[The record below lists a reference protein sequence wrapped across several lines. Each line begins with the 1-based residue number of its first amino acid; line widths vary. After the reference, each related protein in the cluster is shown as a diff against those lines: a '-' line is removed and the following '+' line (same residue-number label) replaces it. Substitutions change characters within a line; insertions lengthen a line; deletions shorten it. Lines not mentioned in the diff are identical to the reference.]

1 LTVWVNL
8 VNYPVAEPIMAL
20 FTSKVEYALRA
31 VVDLAARS
39 GYGAIQSREIAVR
52 QGIPESY
59 LDQLL
64 SALRRAGLVRSIRGA
79 SGGYT
84 LGRPAHL
91 ITVGDVIRAFDGT
104 QLTADSSRAPAGA
117 APAGDRGTAAAV
129 LGVRRR
135 VQEAIREVIEQTTI
149 RDLVVEKQRLD
160 ETQSLMAGI

>member
-1 LTVWVNL
+1 M
-8 VNYPVAEPIMAL
+8 YL

-31 VVDLAARS
+31 VVDLASRP
-39 GYGAIQSREIAVR
+39 GNGAIQSREIAAR

-84 LGRPAHL
+84 LGKPAHL
-91 ITVGDVIRAFDGT
+91 ITVGDVIRAFDGAP
-104 QLTADSSRAPAGA
+104 LAADPPVGRVPGAP
-117 APAGDRGTAAAV
+117 PPRGDRGTAAAV
-129 LGVRRR
+129 VGVRRR
-135 VQEAIREVIEQTTI
+135 VQEAVRAVIEGTTI
-149 RDLVVEKQRLD
+149 RDLLAEKQRLD

>member
-1 LTVWVNL
+1 M
-8 VNYPVAEPIMAL
+8 PL

-39 GYGAIQSREIAVR
+39 SSAATQSREIATR
-52 QGIPESY
+52 QAIPESY

-79 SGGYT
+79 AGGYT
-84 LGRPAHL
+84 LGRAAHL
-91 ITVGDVIRAFDGT
+91 ITVGDVIRAFDGADLIT
-104 QLTADSSRAPAGA
+104 QQPLARNSNTA

-129 LGVRRR
+129 LAVRQRIN
-135 VQEAIREVIEQTTI
+135 EAIRAVIEETTI
-149 RDLVVEKQRLD
+149 RDLVMEKQRLD

>member
-1 LTVWVNL
+1 M
-8 VNYPVAEPIMAL
+8 PL

-39 GYGAIQSREIAVR
+39 NSGAIQSREIATR

-79 SGGYT
+79 AGGYT
-84 LGRPAHL
+84 LGRAAHL
-91 ITVGDVIRAFDGT
+91 ITVGDVIRAFDGADLST
-104 QLTADSSRAPAGA
+104 QQPLARSSGSA

-129 LGVRRR
+129 LGVRQRIH
-135 VQEAIREVIEQTTI
+135 EAIRGVIEETTI